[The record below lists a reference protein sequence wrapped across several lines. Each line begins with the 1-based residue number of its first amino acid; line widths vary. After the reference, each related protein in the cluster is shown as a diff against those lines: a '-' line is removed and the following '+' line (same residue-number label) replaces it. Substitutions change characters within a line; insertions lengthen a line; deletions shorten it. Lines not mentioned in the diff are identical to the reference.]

1 MGNNNTKPIL
11 GEPEMRKFLFSLIF
25 VLVILPSQTHSENK
39 VEEFPPCLAILEPT
53 KNIPKNARGV
63 ALIYNI
69 ERKFN
74 DERTSLSVHALHLPK
89 PSSFGNYDGY
99 EVLAY
104 IPKEIS
110 WIFSLSPL
118 TKYGETTWTGNLD
131 EVSPVMRPTRIK
143 VRAVNTTTKK
153 TGPIVLEKILKPC

>member
-89 PSSFGNYDGY
+89 PSSFGDYDGY

-118 TKYGETTWTGNLD
+118 TKYGETTWAGNLD

-143 VRAVNTTTKK
+143 VRAVNTTTKE

>member
-89 PSSFGNYDGY
+89 PSSFGDYDSY

-153 TGPIVLEKILKPC
+153 TGPIVLEKILKYC

>member
-1 MGNNNTKPIL
+1 MKKL
-11 GEPEMRKFLFSLIF
+11 LFSLIF

-39 VEEFPPCLAILEPT
+39 IEELPPCSVILEPT
-53 KNIPKNARGV
+53 KNVPKNARGV
-63 ALIYNI
+63 ALIHNI

-89 PSSFGNYDGY
+89 PSSFGDYNGY

-118 TKYGETTWTGNLD
+118 TKYGETIWAGNLD

-143 VRAVNTTTKK
+143 VRTVNTTTKK

>member
-1 MGNNNTKPIL
+1 
-11 GEPEMRKFLFSLIF
+11 MRKFLFSLIF

-89 PSSFGNYDGY
+89 PSSFGDYDGY

-153 TGPIVLEKILKPC
+153 TGPIVLEKILKYC

>member
-1 MGNNNTKPIL
+1 MKKL
-11 GEPEMRKFLFSLIF
+11 LYSLIF
-25 VLVILPSQTHSENK
+25 VLVILPSQTHSDNEI
-39 VEEFPPCLAILEPT
+39 EELPPCAAILEPT
-53 KNIPKNARGV
+53 KNVPGNARGV

-69 ERKFN
+69 EREFN

-89 PSSFGNYDGY
+89 PSSLGDYDGY

-118 TKYGETTWTGNLD
+118 TKHGETTWVGKLD
-131 EVSPVMRPTRIK
+131 EVSPIMRPSRIK
-143 VRAVNTTTKK
+143 VRTVNTTTKK
-153 TGPIVLEKILKPC
+153 TGPIVLEKILKHC

>member
-1 MGNNNTKPIL
+1 MKKL
-11 GEPEMRKFLFSLIF
+11 LLSLIC
-25 VLVILPSQTHSENK
+25 VLVILPSQTYSEDK
-39 VEEFPPCLAILEPT
+39 TEELQPCSVILEPT
-53 KNIPKNARGV
+53 KNATENSRGV

-89 PSSFGNYDGY
+89 PSSFGDYDGY

-104 IPKEIS
+104 VPKEIS
-110 WIFSLSPL
+110 WIFSLSPF
-118 TKYGETTWTGNLD
+118 TNNGETTWAGKLD

-143 VRAVNTTTKK
+143 VRTVNTTTKN

>member
-1 MGNNNTKPIL
+1 MG
-11 GEPEMRKFLFSLIF
+11 KFLSSLIF

-39 VEEFPPCLAILEPT
+39 VEEFPPCSAILEPT

-89 PSSFGNYDGY
+89 PSSFGDYDGY
-99 EVLAY
+99 EVVAY

-143 VRAVNTTTKK
+143 VRAVNTTTNI
-153 TGPIVLEKILKPC
+153 TGPIVLEKILEPC